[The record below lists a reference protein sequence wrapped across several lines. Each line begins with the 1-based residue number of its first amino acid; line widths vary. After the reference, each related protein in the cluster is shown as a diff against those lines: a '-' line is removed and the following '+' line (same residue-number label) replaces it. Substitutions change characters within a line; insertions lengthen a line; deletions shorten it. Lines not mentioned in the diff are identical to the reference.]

1 MSLARGFRRLLLSSI
16 FIKRESLARPFR
28 RASIVRSLRSKTLG
42 GPVRTGDCASASLL
56 TLVQCDILRPTLCLL
71 SHARPLE
78 PENLEPKTEMPAVA
92 AHPRD

>member
-28 RASIVRSLRSKTLG
+28 RASIVRSLRLKTLG
-42 GPVRTGDCASASLL
+42 GPVRTGGCASASLR
-56 TLVQCDILRPTLCLL
+56 TLEQYPSPYALFAFPCAAPRT
-71 SHARPLE
+71 
-78 PENLEPKTEMPAVA
+78 ENLEPRTERPAPA

>member
-28 RASIVRSLRSKTLG
+28 RASIVRSLRLKTLG
-42 GPVRTGDCASASLL
+42 GPVRTGDCASASLH

-78 PENLEPKTEMPAVA
+78 PRT
-92 AHPRD
+92 